1 MIEELYTVHR
11 QELERYCRTMCSNP
25 EMAEDIV
32 QEVYIRA
39 MSNLDTLAGL
49 DRSQRRAWLYKTARN
64 LYVDAVRKSA
74 ARQAREEKCLPPE
87 EARDP
92 FAEMEAAQLIL
103 MLPQQDR
110 ALFSMRYMEGYSAAQ
125 LAKLMDVP
133 QSTIRARLMRARN
146 YLKMKL
152 LEE

>member
-11 QELERYCRTMCSNP
+11 QELERHCRTMCSNP

-49 DRSQRRAWLYKTARN
+49 DRSQRRAWLYKAARN

-74 ARQAREEKCLPPE
+74 ARRAREEKCRPPE